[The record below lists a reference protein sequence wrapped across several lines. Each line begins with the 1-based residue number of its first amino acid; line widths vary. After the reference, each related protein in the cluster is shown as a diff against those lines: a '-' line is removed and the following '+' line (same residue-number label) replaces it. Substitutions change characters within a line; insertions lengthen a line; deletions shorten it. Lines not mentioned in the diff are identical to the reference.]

1 MSTHAVLI
9 VATVALV
16 TWLTRA
22 LPFAVFGRR
31 RLPRIVVY
39 LGRVL
44 PPAIMAA
51 LVVYCLK
58 GLDLTKFP
66 FGLAGIA
73 SVALVALVHLW
84 KKNALLSIFL
94 GTACYMI
101 LIRTAFPVL

>member
-1 MSTHAVLI
+1 MNAHAIL
-9 VATVALV
+9 TVAVVALT

-22 LPFAVFGRR
+22 LPFAVFGKR

-66 FGLAGIA
+66 FGLAEIA